1 MKRYLLAVVV
11 VFCVASILMY
21 LVMGVLLVDEAMALG
36 PVVRPVGEQKL
47 PVLFV
52 SNIIT
57 ALAFVWIFSVGYE
70 SGKPWL
76 GQGLRFGL
84 AAWLFRPLPV
94 FLINHAMMP
103 FPASFVAK
111 QVVYTLPVLLAVGVT
126 AAYMY
131 RGKA

>member
-1 MKRYLLAVVV
+1 MKRYLLTVVV

-21 LVMGVLLVDEAMALG
+21 LVMGVLLAGEAMALG
-36 PVVRPVGEQKL
+36 PAVRPPGEQKF

-57 ALAFVWIFSVGYE
+57 ALAFVWIFSAGFE
-70 SGKPWL
+70 AGKPWV
-76 GQGLRFGL
+76 GQGLRFGF
-84 AAWLFRPLPV
+84 AAWLFRPVPV
-94 FLINHAMMP
+94 FLINHAIMP

-111 QVVYTLPVLLAVGVT
+111 QMVYTLPVLLVIGMT

-131 RGKA
+131 RGKT